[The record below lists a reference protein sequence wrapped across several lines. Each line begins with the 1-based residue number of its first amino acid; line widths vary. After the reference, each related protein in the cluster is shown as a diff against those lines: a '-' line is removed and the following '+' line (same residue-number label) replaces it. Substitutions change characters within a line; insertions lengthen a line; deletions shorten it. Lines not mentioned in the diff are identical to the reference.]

1 MRPGA
6 SLQVL
11 REARFA
17 AGAKRFQSEIA
28 RSNGLSQAADIIEE
42 VLVTVGP
49 CCGPTTS
56 ALTDAQCAG
65 LAVPIFEMLR
75 IPVRTKTATNRSWNS
90 IVPGAAWRGSRAS
103 F

>member
-1 MRPGA
+1 
-6 SLQVL
+6 
-11 REARFA
+11 
-17 AGAKRFQSEIA
+17 
-28 RSNGLSQAADIIEE
+28 
-42 VLVTVGP
+42 
-49 CCGPTTS
+49 
-56 ALTDAQCAG
+56 